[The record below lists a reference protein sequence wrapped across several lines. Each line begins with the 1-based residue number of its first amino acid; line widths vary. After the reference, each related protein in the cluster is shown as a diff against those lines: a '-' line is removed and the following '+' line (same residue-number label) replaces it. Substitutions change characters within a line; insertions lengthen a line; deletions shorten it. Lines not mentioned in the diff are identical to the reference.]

1 MTKEAVEDYKRHKQ
15 DNEQNRTPIERFN
28 GECME
33 NKEWRDL
40 VCGDVVRV
48 VRDAFFP
55 CDLIMIG
62 SSNEERTCYVE
73 TKNLDGETNLKLKRS
88 VDMGDGVKVISNAK
102 LANLCR
108 NSQRDDVMANAED
121 HLSGNLCTVECEH
134 PNNSL
139 YTFSGNLELKP
150 PFVSEKKKIAVTPT
164 NVLLRGS
171 QLRNTEYVY
180 GIVIYTG
187 HDSKVMMNAS
197 ETPSKRSHVEKQM
210 DYVVLGMLILLLSMS
225 TISAIYCSWWV
236 KNESPKHWYLDTANS
251 DEPFDVNK
259 TDIVG
264 VFAFFTSYVLYGY
277 LIPISLYVSLEFVKV
292 FQAMVL
298 LNRDRKMYHEET
310 DTPMSAR
317 TSNLNEELG
326 MVHTVL
332 SDKTGTL
339 TCNAMEFFKL
349 SVNGVSY
356 GEGIT
361 EIEHAL
367 IKRQGGNP
375 PARSSKAIEPSF
387 NFIDS
392 RLTDGQ
398 WRTSPDREQLRSFF
412 RILAVCQTVIPE
424 GERTPEQV
432 VYQAESPD
440 ELAFVVAAKRFG
452 FFFNNRTSTTVEVLE
467 QSVNKSEK
475 DSVRTYEVLNLL

>member
-1 MTKEAVEDYKRHKQ
+1 MSSGDAEKARDKTTQTTTDVDPANALESRPSVSSSSSNSKLQKRNKSLTKSPSVLERATSMFKKEQEKPISRVFSISSDRETNAPLKFKSNSISTSKYNVVTFLPKGLYEQFRRVANLYFLSVATISCFESISPIKPYTMWVPLTFIITLSMTKEAVEDYKRHKQ

-236 KNESPKHWYLDTANS
+236 KNESPKHWYLDT
-251 DEPFDVNK
+251 
-259 TDIVG
+259 
-264 VFAFFTSYVLYGY
+264 
-277 LIPISLYVSLEFVKV
+277 EFG
-292 FQAMVL
+292 
-298 LNRDRKMYHEET
+298 
-310 DTPMSAR
+310 R
-317 TSNLNEELG
+317 TL
-326 MVHTVL
+326 
-332 SDKTGTL
+332 
-339 TCNAMEFFKL
+339 
-349 SVNGVSY
+349 
-356 GEGIT
+356 
-361 EIEHAL
+361 
-367 IKRQGGNP
+367 R
-375 PARSSKAIEPSF
+375 
-387 NFIDS
+387 
-392 RLTDGQ
+392 
-398 WRTSPDREQLRSFF
+398 RE
-412 RILAVCQTVIPE
+412 
-424 GERTPEQV
+424 
-432 VYQAESPD
+432 
-440 ELAFVVAAKRFG
+440 
-452 FFFNNRTSTTVEVLE
+452 
-467 QSVNKSEK
+467 
-475 DSVRTYEVLNLL
+475 